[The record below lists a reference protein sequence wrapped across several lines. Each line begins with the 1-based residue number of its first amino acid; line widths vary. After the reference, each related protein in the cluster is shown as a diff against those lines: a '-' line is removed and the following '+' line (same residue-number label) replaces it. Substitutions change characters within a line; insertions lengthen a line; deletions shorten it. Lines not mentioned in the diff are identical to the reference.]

1 VISVNIIL
9 PERVKLPERAGDGH
23 KGIFGKVAVFGG
35 SAGMAGSVCLAATA
49 ALRAGAGVAYAVVP
63 EEIYRICQIKLTEVM
78 VKPDNDPKSVYD
90 GADVMVI
97 GPGYLSKNGIS
108 HIMEIA
114 KQHTKPVVVDAE
126 GLNYI
131 NEFAEYRKNIKNE
144 KCETV
149 ITPHPGEFAKMLSI
163 TREEVNQNRE
173 YLAEKYAYENNLTV
187 LLKGK
192 NTVIASPNGEKA
204 INPTGTDAI
213 STAGSGDV
221 LSGLI
226 GGLMAQGLT
235 AFDAAVTGAYLHG
248 LAGELAEAEMSAYS
262 VMAGDIL
269 NFVGKAYACLINN

>member
-1 VISVNIIL
+1 VVISLNIAL
-9 PERVKLPERAGDGH
+9 PERVGDSH
-23 KGIFGKVAVFGG
+23 KGTYGKVAVFGG

-49 ALRAGAGVAYAVVP
+49 ALRAGAGVSYAVVP
-63 EEIYRICQIKLTEVM
+63 EEIYQICQIKLTEVM
-78 VKPDNDPKSVYD
+78 VKPDSDRWGAYD
-90 GADVMVI
+90 AADVMVI

-114 KQHTKPVVVDAE
+114 GRHTKPVVVDAE

-131 NEFAEYRKNIKNE
+131 NEFAEYKKNNE
-144 KCETV
+144 SKGCDAV
-149 ITPHPGEFAKMLSI
+149 ITPHPGEFAKMLSL
-163 TREEVNQNRE
+163 TREEVNRNRE

-192 NTVIASPNGEKA
+192 NTVIAGQNGEKA
-204 INPTGTDAI
+204 INPTGSSAL

-221 LSGLI
+221 LAGVI
-226 GGLMAQGLT
+226 GGLIAQGLSV
-235 AFDAAVTGAYLHG
+235 FDAAVTGAYLHG

-269 NFVGKAYACLINN
+269 NFIGKAFIQLTADS